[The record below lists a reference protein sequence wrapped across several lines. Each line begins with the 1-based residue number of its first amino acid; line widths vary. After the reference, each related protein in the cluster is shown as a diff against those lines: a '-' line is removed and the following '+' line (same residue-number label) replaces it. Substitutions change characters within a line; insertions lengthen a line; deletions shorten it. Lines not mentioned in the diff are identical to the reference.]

1 MSFYI
6 YIGFLI
12 EKFYELSFR
21 RIYVLTSFK
30 YILYFSFL
38 LVILLSIAA
47 IIFKIYKESYFFIDS
62 VLCINYLIIG
72 ILYFIYGRKITSLM
86 KETNNLRINNPLA
99 MKNIRKMINSRI
111 IPTCFII
118 SPSYVIF
125 GIIEGLVA
133 IDFFGI
139 YYPSFI
145 DLNLLDGIIFFFCE
159 LLPSFIIG
167 YTKKKWNTLRIEE
180 LCNPQSMEDFNDK
193 SIRKGNVLIVDD
205 NNKSL
210 EEQMEEMLEK
220 FEGEKN
226 SDKFIL

>member
-1 MSFYI
+1 M
-6 YIGFLI
+6 
-12 EKFYELSFR
+12 
-21 RIYVLTSFK
+21 LTSFK

-86 KETNNLRINNPLA
+86 KEANNLRINNPLA

-145 DLNLLDGIIFFFCE
+145 DLNLLDGNIFFFSE
-159 LLPSFIIG
+159 LLPSSIIG

-180 LCNPQSMEDFNDK
+180 LCNPQSMDDFNDR
-193 SIRKGNVLIVDD
+193 SIRKGNVLIAED